1 MPRRFPGA
9 NGYNWLWR
17 RVTNCGDS
25 SEAGKPDVWA
35 AHPAFCQ
42 VLCRLNLGNFAWRL
56 SKKQQSLKVGC
67 LQIGASACASDEF
80 QLIGATDSHTCPR
93 GLPCRAGRQ
102 PRSHQHAEQ
111 PPECRQSTPLFPNWA
126 ANLYHALQAAVLTKA
141 ATDCIAA
148 AGKSPQAQVSE
159 PLKTSGEDTD
169 EDDED
174 EESEEPVRKGPG
186 RKKRTAPILV
196 ETEDGETKYVSPAE
210 FRKLRRCASGITACS
225 AMAFRDPCKPP
236 TPCR

>member
-1 MPRRFPGA
+1 MKALQKRP
-9 NGYNWLWR
+9 
-17 RVTNCGDS
+17 
-25 SEAGKPDVWA
+25 
-35 AHPAFCQ
+35 
-42 VLCRLNLGNFAWRL
+42 
-56 SKKQQSLKVGC
+56 SLKLVC
-67 LQIGASACASDEF
+67 WQIGASACANDEF

-111 PPECRQSTPLFPNWA
+111 PPECRQTIPLFPNWA
-126 ANLYHALQAAVLTKA
+126 ANSYHALQAAVLTKA
-141 ATDCIAA
+141 APDCVAA

-174 EESEEPVRKGPG
+174 EESEEPIRKGPG

-210 FRKLRRCASGITACS
+210 FRKLRRCASGIVACC
-225 AMAFRDPCKPP
+225 ATAFRDPRKLP
-236 TPCR
+236 TPCRLQVLAFLNVVSALQAHHQSAVCTEDEEEACGGACLDSEHSKLLLI